1 MLRRGSA
8 KFARATTSSGFSLPR
23 SSAITLAESASLSS
37 RASIASVAVSVSPAD
52 AIRRSH
58 IASST
63 VIAAAGIFAT
73 PSA

>member
-1 MLRRGSA
+1 M
-8 KFARATTSSGFSLPR
+8 
-23 SSAITLAESASLSS
+23 
-37 RASIASVAVSVSPAD
+37 ASVAVNVSPAA

-58 IASST
+58 SASST